1 MPFFTLI
8 CQDKPDSLELRLAT
22 RPSHVAYLG
31 EHADKLRLGGPFLDG
46 AGQMCG
52 SLLIVEVDDL
62 AAAEAFSVNDPY
74 RKAGLFASVEIRPL
88 NPVTGNWAA
97 K

>member
-1 MPFFTLI
+1 MPFYTLI
-8 CQDKPDSLELRLAT
+8 CQDKPDSLELRMAT

-31 EHADKLRLGGPFLDG
+31 EHKDKLRLGGPFLDG
-46 AGQMCG
+46 EGKMNG

-62 AAAEAFSVNDPY
+62 DAVKAFSANDPY
-74 RKAGLFASVEIRPL
+74 TKAGLFASVEIKALMPAAG
-88 NPVTGNWAA
+88 TWAA